1 MKKPLDLTIADQLE
15 ALAIAIAMALVLK
28 FFLVEAYEIPSGS
41 MQPTILGDPGT
52 GIFDRVLA
60 DKLTTMLRAPRRWEV
75 MIFRF
80 PNDERALYVKRIVG
94 LPGEK
99 LAIRGGDVWVDDKIA
114 RKPDPVVDSVLKDV
128 FRADDGG
135 IDLNVF
141 SAGPGVRISGTRA
154 EFAADATGELTLRA
168 SVRDDFL
175 HGYDPSWGI
184 QANDPGMRYAVADL
198 EVSADVLFGKLG
210 ETNTPESRSPRTV
223 KVGIESD
230 EGMAEFEVAWGDSGG
245 HASVAF
251 RASNGE
257 APIVSQSR
265 SNDEI
270 LSYFGNFVGP
280 GTPFRLLARSV
291 DHELVLCIDGKEI
304 LRVPDDISG
313 ARPAH
318 PKKALVH
325 IGLTGGGT
333 VSDVRL
339 RRDIFYTPATQGDS
353 TWDIPEGHYLALGDN
368 TQGSLDSR
376 GWKQRT
382 LLLRPGSTHTADGTE
397 VESWTGFDFDNPRAP
412 DANPHRLG
420 GGQLAFAN
428 LHGDVIHVREADVVS
443 QSLEPAPLIDQ
454 RYLLGK
460 AVAVFWPVFH
470 PFRWKLIR

>member
-60 DKLTTMLRAPRRWEV
+60 DKLTTMLRPPRRWEV

-99 LAIRGGDVWVDDKIA
+99 LAIRGGDVWVDGKIA
-114 RKPDPVVDSVLKDV
+114 RKPDPVVNSVLKDV
-128 FRADDGG
+128 YRADDGG

-141 SAGPGVRISGTRA
+141 SAGPGVRISGARA
-154 EFAADATGELTLRA
+154 EFAPDATGELVLRN

-184 QANDPGMRYAVADL
+184 QANDQAGMHYAVADL
-198 EVSADVLFGKLG
+198 EVSCDAVLAAS
-210 ETNTPESRSPRTV
+210 SRLH
-223 KVGIESD
+223 VGIESD
-230 EGMAEFEVAWGDSGG
+230 DGMSSFDVAREGGGSATVGLTTGEGTKPDLSARFEPLALPPVDKP
-245 HASVAF
+245 V
-251 RASNGE
+251 R
-257 APIVSQSR
+257 
-265 SNDEI
+265 
-270 LSYFGNFVGP
+270 VG
-280 GTPFRLLARSV
+280 ARSV
-291 DHELVLCIDGKEI
+291 DHELVLCVDGTEV
-304 LRVPDDISG
+304 LRMPDDSSG
-313 ARPAH
+313 PRPPR

-325 IGLTGGGT
+325 IGITGGGS

-339 RRDIFYTPATQGDS
+339 RRDIFYTPAAQGDS
-353 TWDIPEGHYLALGDN
+353 EWEITPGHYLALGDN

-382 LLLRPGSTHTADGTE
+382 YLLRPGSTQTADGTPVTE
-397 VESWTGFDFDNPRAP
+397 WTGFDFDNPRAP

-420 GGQLAFAN
+420 NGRLAFAN
-428 LHGDVIHVREADVVS
+428 LHGDVLEVREADIVS
-443 QSLEPAPLIDQ
+443 QALAPAPLIDQ

>member
-94 LPGEK
+94 LPGET
-99 LAIRGGDVWVDDKIA
+99 LEIRGGDVWIDGKIA

-128 FRADDGG
+128 YRADDGG

-154 EFAADATGELTLRA
+154 EFAADATGELILRS

-184 QANDPGMRYAVADL
+184 QANDQAGVHYAVADL
-198 EVSADVLFGKLG
+198 EVGFDALLAAGARL
-210 ETNTPESRSPRTV
+210 R
-223 KVGIESD
+223 VGIESD
-230 EGMAEFEVAWGDSGG
+230 DGLASFDVAREGAGG
-245 HASVAF
+245 SAAVAF
-251 RASNGE
+251 ATGE
-257 APIVSQSR
+257 DSTPVVSGQAAALTLPPVDKPLR
-265 SNDEI
+265 
-270 LSYFGNFVGP
+270 VV
-280 GTPFRLLARSV
+280 ARSV
-291 DHELVLCIDGKEI
+291 DHELVLSIDGKEI
-304 LRVPDDISG
+304 LRVPDDVSG
-313 ARPAH
+313 PRPRQ
-318 PKKALVH
+318 PRKALVH

-353 TWDIPEGHYLALGDN
+353 EWDITPGHYLALGDN

-382 LLLRPGSTHTADGTE
+382 LLLRPGSTQTADGTPVTE
-397 VESWTGFDFDNPRAP
+397 WTGFDFDNPRAP

-420 GGQLAFAN
+420 AGRLAFAN
-428 LHGDVIHVREADVVS
+428 LHGDVIQVREGDIVS
-443 QSLEPAPLIDQ
+443 QTLEPAPLIDQ